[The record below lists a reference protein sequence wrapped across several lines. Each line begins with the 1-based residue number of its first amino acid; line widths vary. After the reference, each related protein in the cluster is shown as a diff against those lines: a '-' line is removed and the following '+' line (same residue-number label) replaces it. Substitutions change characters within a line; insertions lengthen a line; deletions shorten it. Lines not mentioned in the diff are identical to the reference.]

1 MLWLRRN
8 EEHTWSAATAGLVIA
23 YIQQSTTIYQ
33 RWTFQ
38 FKLSNY
44 TYIFFLIN
52 ALLFNIS
59 MLWVY
64 VYSITLYAP
73 WLLFWYIFCMYLI
86 YLLFCILYLVI
97 DCMLDD
103 YVNLRYVHLQWVWTY
118 VACVLWG
125 IEIHNV

>member
-44 TYIFFLIN
+44 RYIFF
-52 ALLFNIS
+52 FNKCS
-59 MLWVY
+59 
-64 VYSITLYAP
+64 TL
-73 WLLFWYIFCMYLI
+73 
-86 YLLFCILYLVI
+86 
-97 DCMLDD
+97 
-103 YVNLRYVHLQWVWTY
+103 
-118 VACVLWG
+118 
-125 IEIHNV
+125 